1 MTSLALM
8 ITRAGQ
14 VRFTAAQLDAEINLG
29 IAQIGLT
36 DASFVSAPTLE
47 ALPGEFKRIGS
58 ISGEQVGDNIVH
70 MTIRDDSA
78 DGYTARGFGLFLADG
93 TLFATYAQ
101 ADRLFEKSPRAT
113 FLAAIDIAF
122 PTGDV
127 SELRF
132 GNTDFLNPPATTA
145 VKGVVELAT
154 QAEADAGTDTR
165 RVAPV
170 SVMKASIALAIAPVT
185 AAIAALSTSVDQRF
199 AALATAIGQAIDGL
213 ALRTLY
219 GSGLVTGG
227 GRNDTNRILTVT
239 AASGAD
245 VRAGDASNLAVTP
258 LALANARMLYVVDSR
273 AGYRALSDGTI
284 EQWGIADYGRPSEGA
299 FTLVFPTPF
308 PNECTGIFTMTRNLN
323 QTDLGLTSV
332 QEIALSADHATL
344 FAQNHNSA
352 LSESGGFRW
361 RAWGR

>member
-1 MTSLALM
+1 MTLALT
-8 ITRAGQ
+8 ITMTNAGLR
-14 VRFTAAQLDAEINLG
+14 RFTAAQLGAG
-29 IAQIGLT
+29 IDLAISSVGLT
-36 DASFVSAPTLE
+36 DTDFVVAPTLE
-47 ALPGEFKRIGS
+47 ALPGEFRRIDM
-58 ISGEQVGDNIVH
+58 ISGKAVGDNVVH
-70 MTIRDDSA
+70 LTMRDD
-78 DGYTARGFGLFLADG
+78 DEVGYAARGFGLFLTDG
-93 TLFATYAQ
+93 TLFAVYGQ
-101 ADRLFEKSPRAT
+101 ADRLFEKSPLTT
-113 FLAAIDIAF
+113 FLAAIDLAF
-122 PTGDV
+122 PTADIDR
-127 SELRF
+127 LTF

-145 VKGVVELAT
+145 TKGVVELAT

-170 SVMKASIALAIAPVT
+170 SVMRASITSAIAT
-185 AAIAALSTSVDQRF
+185 FSAIVDQRI
-199 AALATAIGQAIDGL
+199 AAVIASIGQALDGL
-213 ALRTLY
+213 AARTVY

-227 GRNDTNRILTVT
+227 GRNDVNRTLAVT

-245 VRAGDASNLAVTP
+245 VRAGGASNLAVTP
-258 LALANARMLYVVDSR
+258 LALANAGMLFVVDSR

-284 EQWGIADYGRPSEGA
+284 EQWGVADYGRPSEGA

-332 QEIALSADHATL
+332 QEVALSADRATL